1 MGIFWKLQ
9 QQKNYSEDE
18 NFKRNECH
26 EELDRFWKLQK
37 EGKKIIPRM
46 IISRETGGKWAYLK
60 NCKKKERKLSC
71 GWEFREKRDWF
82 STSDFPLEPPFV
94 TVADAKF
101 KSSLNFIQCPS
112 SSSRKNNFNLD
123 FRLST
128 VADAKSLK
136 AL

>member
-1 MGIFWKLQ
+1 MK
-9 QQKNYSEDE
+9 
-18 NFKRNECH
+18 
-26 EELDRFWKLQK
+26 
-37 EGKKIIPRM
+37 
-46 IISRETGGKWAYLK
+46 ISRETGEKWAHIK

-112 SSSRKNNFNLD
+112 SSSRKNNFNFNFHLNTVADAKFKSSLKFIQCPSSSSRRNNFNLD
-123 FRLST
+123 FRLNT
-128 VADAKSLK
+128 VSDAKSLK